1 MNKIVGGISLLLILT
16 LAGVLLVEKQH
27 TGLRSNADEFQTW
40 MIKYGVKLADEN
52 LEYRRSVF
60 FDNKKLVEEINAENN
75 GTFHSLN
82 AFAIYTGAEFNKLF
96 KGYKKTHSNKLVH
109 KLRGDIADSVDWRTK
124 NAVTPV
130 KNQGQCGSC
139 WAFSTTGGL
148 EGAYAIA
155 TGKLT
160 SFSEQQIVDC
170 STKNEGCNGGD
181 LPPAYD
187 YVVKNGIETE
197 ADYPYTA

>member
-139 WAFSTTGGL
+139 WAFSTTGAL
-148 EGAYAIA
+148 ESALIIA
-155 TGKLT
+155 GKATT
-160 SFSEQQIVDC
+160 SIDLSE
-170 STKNEGCNGGD
+170 
-181 LPPAYD
+181 
-187 YVVKNGIETE
+187 
-197 ADYPYTA
+197 